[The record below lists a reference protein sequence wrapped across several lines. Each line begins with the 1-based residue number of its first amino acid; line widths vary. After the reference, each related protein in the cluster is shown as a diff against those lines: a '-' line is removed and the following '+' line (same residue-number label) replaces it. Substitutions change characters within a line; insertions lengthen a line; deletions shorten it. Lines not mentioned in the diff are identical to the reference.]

1 MLRCQLADKCNTS
14 PTGLVPRDHG
24 CKAPEP
30 SIPIIDHDRIENPRG
45 AETLT
50 PRRHVNRPG
59 ELLTPEP
66 EPCWNLSR
74 QLIRITGALGMK
86 NPSRAAALMCAAAF
100 VCANSGASPSLAGE
114 TVRGWPDYVAMGAIG
129 GPNIT
134 PPTATS
140 TGGND
145 DFGGRPVDVVFKY
158 AGANGNGD
166 PGIID
171 PPTNALRM
179 TNDLTT
185 LSTINSHPMRVAI
198 VEYTA
203 QMSGGA
209 TFTDFTNAP
218 EPAPQQPTGSYIM
231 ARHFIT
237 LAADA
242 IALNDKPVVYSSSN
256 YYGTLILNPDLLG
269 AIQQGGAISSV
280 NNALPGN
287 AVNGAVDQAL
297 CFLTVPRSYLNT
309 SNPNGVTSAPYLNKT
324 YTGTPVAILEALLA
338 DGYPVWSIEGQTDP
352 YWNIAIDNLINGADS
367 TYSQVGQWFNGCVT
381 DPNYNEAAY
390 SRPNFPAGFD
400 GWVQA
405 NNWLIRTFSPIGN
418 VTFGWQEN
426 MWAAGTGW
434 WMHNDLTNTQ
444 IASVYSTPVA
454 ERAEHCRRRC
464 ARWVL
469 RSRLLR
475 VRPL

>member
-1 MLRCQLADKCNTS
+1 
-14 PTGLVPRDHG
+14 
-24 CKAPEP
+24 
-30 SIPIIDHDRIENPRG
+30 
-45 AETLT
+45 
-50 PRRHVNRPG
+50 
-59 ELLTPEP
+59 
-66 EPCWNLSR
+66 
-74 QLIRITGALGMK
+74 
-86 NPSRAAALMCAAAF
+86 
-100 VCANSGASPSLAGE
+100 
-114 TVRGWPDYVAMGAIG
+114 
-129 GPNIT
+129 
-134 PPTATS
+134 
-140 TGGND
+140 
-145 DFGGRPVDVVFKY
+145 
-158 AGANGNGD
+158 
-166 PGIID
+166 
-171 PPTNALRM
+171 
-179 TNDLTT
+179 
-185 LSTINSHPMRVAI
+185 
-198 VEYTA
+198 
-203 QMSGGA
+203 MSGGA